1 MTGEQ
6 IQKLLIKC
14 FNKFDEDGSGQLE
27 YPEFKAA
34 FLHLGLN
41 GSEAEIRE
49 AFKKVGVDGSGKVDV
64 FLLQIYW
71 TNLIIISE
79 AEK

>member
-1 MTGEQ
+1 MNKMLGMMGKSVEDLMTGEQ

-49 AFKKVGVDGSGKVDV
+49 AFKKVDVDGSG
-64 FLLQIYW
+64 
-71 TNLIIISE
+71 
-79 AEK
+79 